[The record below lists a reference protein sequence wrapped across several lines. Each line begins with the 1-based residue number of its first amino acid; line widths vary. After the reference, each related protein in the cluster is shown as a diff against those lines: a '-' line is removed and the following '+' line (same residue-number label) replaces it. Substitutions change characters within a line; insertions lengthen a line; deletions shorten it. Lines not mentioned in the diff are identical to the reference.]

1 MRLNEHSVRSAGRAW
16 RNHIAFL
23 ADIEVQPG
31 SFKMPFRS
39 GVVVKHGDMI
49 GGESVV
55 SFGGARIFAGG
66 FILFT
71 AYFDVYEMTGAL
83 VLAQP

>member
-1 MRLNEHSVRSAGRAW
+1 
-16 RNHIAFL
+16 
-23 ADIEVQPG
+23 
-31 SFKMPFRS
+31 MPFRS